1 MEHVILGFLTMG
13 DMTGYDIKRLMS
25 ISTSFFYDASYGSIY
40 PALRKLEERGL
51 VKSIE
56 AIESGRLRKVYSIT
70 DEGREEFLRWLG
82 GPPGES
88 KFKYDFL
95 MRMFFFAHLPKEKIE
110 TAVTQHLS
118 EIRAVSQ
125 KLEMIEFVV
134 RGKADIYQMYT
145 LRFGRDFFAFLQ
157 SWFERFL
164 DELKN
169 GNSGKPGVRKEDTL

>member
-51 VKSIE
+51 VKSSE

-82 GPPGES
+82 GP
-88 KFKYDFL
+88 
-95 MRMFFFAHLPKEKIE
+95 
-110 TAVTQHLS
+110 
-118 EIRAVSQ
+118 
-125 KLEMIEFVV
+125 
-134 RGKADIYQMYT
+134 
-145 LRFGRDFFAFLQ
+145 
-157 SWFERFL
+157 
-164 DELKN
+164 
-169 GNSGKPGVRKEDTL
+169 